1 MVSSIEISASPYTDK
16 LNALRNQF
24 PAVLDDFQKYYVMY
38 HKNPE
43 VSEFYN
49 YFFENKAQ
57 LTKMNQDLKNI
68 EDSLE
73 RRIKQMEREMRKTA
87 EQIDAEKTRYSR
99 AMRRQSHLTNASEGS
114 EQAIS
119 DAQHQYHIQYV
130 KNVEY
135 ILGVIAVFSLA
146 IKCIK

>member
-1 MVSSIEISASPYTDK
+1 
-16 LNALRNQF
+16 
-24 PAVLDDFQKYYVMY
+24 
-38 HKNPE
+38 
-43 VSEFYN
+43 
-49 YFFENKAQ
+49 
-57 LTKMNQDLKNI
+57 MNQDLKNI

-73 RRIKQMEREMRKTA
+73 GRIKQMEREMRKTS
-87 EQIDAEKTRYSR
+87 EQIDSEKTRYSR

-135 ILGVIAVFSLA
+135 ILGVISVFSLA
-146 IKCIK
+146 IKCIKWDGYGCYALLYYDKNNLKFYYCVFVYVLL